1 MTTRKKERWTYGQRS
16 AATSARVIS
25 FSLYPEQYELLVG
38 REKSLNV
45 GRSFLIRVLLEIEQR
60 EELLRKEMVRR
71 LALQPVDQE
80 KEKVDK

>member
-1 MTTRKKERWTYGQRS
+1 MSSTQLGIVAPSEFAHS
-16 AATSARVIS
+16 AALLTAELSKS
-25 FSLYPEQYELLVG
+25 PEQYELLVG

-80 KEKVDK
+80 KEKVKK